1 MQVPSIPKG
10 FSAVTPYL
18 IVPDSRAA
26 IALYGKVFGA
36 IQTSLV
42 GDENSVVH
50 ASVMIDGAPV
60 MMADANPEWGMQS
73 PRDLNGSPVSLYVY
87 SESADAIFD
96 AAVANGFTV
105 TMEMQDMFWGDR
117 FGQVI
122 DPYGHIWNIA
132 KQIEQLSDAE
142 VAERAAQ
149 AAEAATE

>member
-60 MMADANPEWGMQS
+60 MMADANPE
-73 PRDLNGSPVSLYVY
+73 
-87 SESADAIFD
+87 
-96 AAVANGFTV
+96 
-105 TMEMQDMFWGDR
+105 
-117 FGQVI
+117 
-122 DPYGHIWNIA
+122 
-132 KQIEQLSDAE
+132 
-142 VAERAAQ
+142 
-149 AAEAATE
+149 